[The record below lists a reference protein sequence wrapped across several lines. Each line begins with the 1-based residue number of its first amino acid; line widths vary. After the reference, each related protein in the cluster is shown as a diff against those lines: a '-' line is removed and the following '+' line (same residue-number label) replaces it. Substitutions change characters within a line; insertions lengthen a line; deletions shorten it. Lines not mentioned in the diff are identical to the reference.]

1 MEAVVKGLLLKIA
14 AGAACALTI
23 ATGALAAG
31 PMSVTTNFPTA
42 LWAGDPFRT
51 ELLSIG
57 VGTELASPTLANV
70 YAPSK
75 LTFSLLESRA
85 PSGGLQITSLTV
97 DGTAYAFG
105 PQAFSP
111 PGTVLGS
118 QVFSGAFASKV
129 GFNDN
134 IFGPDAPPVMWP
146 DGIQVYI
153 KSEDEDNLSGIGP
166 FIGDFNRLYF
176 SIGDAALFSVTYT
189 AVPEPGTWALMIT
202 GFMLTGAAARRRHI
216 RVIRA

>member
-1 MEAVVKGLLLKIA
+1 MKSLLLKAA
-14 AGAACALTI
+14 AGAACAFTI
-23 ATGALAAG
+23 ATGAMAAG
-31 PMSVTTNFPTA
+31 PMSVTTNFPAA
-42 LWAGDPFRT
+42 LWNGDPFRT

-57 VGTELASPTLANV
+57 VGTELASPTLVNV

-85 PSGGLQITSLTV
+85 PEGGLQITSLTI
-97 DGTAYAFG
+97 DGVAYAFA

-111 PGTVLGS
+111 TGTTLGS
-118 QVFSGAFASKV
+118 QIFSGAFASKV

-153 KSEDEDNLSGIGP
+153 KSADEDNLSGIGP
-166 FIGDFNRLYF
+166 FIGNFDTLYF
-176 SIGDAALFSVTYT
+176 SVGNAALFSVTYA
-189 AVPEPGTWALMIT
+189 AVPEPSAWALMIT
-202 GFMLTGAAARRRHI
+202 GFMLTGTMLRRRAL
-216 RVIRA
+216 RVAPA